1 MTMTMT
7 MTTSTSHSTTPLALE
22 YKPDADKVVERMAAW
37 WEGEIIDRATIL
49 LTAPRPDA
57 QPWPSKTHATLRERW
72 MDIDYQVACAAIH
85 AANTY
90 WAGESLPI
98 YMPNLGPEI
107 LTACYGAE
115 LNFTEDSSWSEP
127 ILRDWSDIP
136 KLRIDANNEYLR
148 CLLDMTR
155 RALEVGR
162 GKFLVGVTDIHAG
175 GDLAAS
181 LRDPQQLCIDL
192 VESPEQV
199 HALMHHIYPAFFDF
213 FKLNHQ
219 VIRDA
224 GQTIC
229 TSWTHLFVDGGR
241 YYIPSNDFSIMIS
254 TEMFEEFFL
263 PELLAEIAWLDR
275 SIYHLDGPGALRHL
289 DMLLDIPKLDAIQF
303 VYGDGAKPASRW
315 MHVFQKIQN
324 AGKNAHIVVE
334 AHEIDHFM
342 ANLNPEGIMLQTS
355 AASVEEADAIIARI
369 ARWTRKGKF

>member
-1 MTMTMT
+1 MATHE
-7 MTTSTSHSTTPLALE
+7 SHATAALTLE
-22 YKPDADKVVERMAAW
+22 HKPDADKVVERMAAW

-49 LTAPRPDA
+49 LTAPGPNP
-57 QPWPSKTHATLRERW
+57 QPLPARTHATLRERW
-72 MDIDYQVACAAIH
+72 MDIDYQVECAAIH

-107 LTACYGAE
+107 LTACYGAP

-127 ILRDWSDIP
+127 ILRDWADIP
-136 KLRIDANNEYLR
+136 NLRIDPQNEYLR
-148 CLLDMTR
+148 CILEMTR

-162 GKFLVGVTDIHAG
+162 GRFLVGLTDIHPG

-181 LRDPQQLCIDL
+181 FRDPQQLCVDL

-199 HALMHHIYPAFFDF
+199 HALLRHIYPAFFEF

-219 VIRDA
+219 IIREA

-229 TSWTHLFVDGGR
+229 TSWTPLFVDGGR

-289 DMLLDIPKLDAIQF
+289 DLLLDIPKLDAIQF
-303 VYGDGAKPASRW
+303 VYGDGARPASRW
-315 MHVFQKIQN
+315 MRVFQKIQN
-324 AGKNAHIVVE
+324 AGKNAHIVIE
-334 AHEIDHFM
+334 PDELDDFM
-342 ANLNPEGIMLQTS
+342 DNLNPEGVMLQTR
-355 AASVEEADAIIARI
+355 AASVEDADAIIARI
-369 ARWTRKGKF
+369 SRWTRKGKY